1 MSWKHVARF
10 TTQFQT
16 GLAINQVVASYV
28 NTDFWLD
35 KITRESRYTREFNHL
50 PKTSLPWAAKTRQ
63 HVQNLLAKK
72 RTAFYFLQ
80 QLFVTCNNL
89 VAVRQ
94 DRFDLSVVKRATS
107 LLNSLCLRNVAKQV
121 RVFCLLGRLRAVTRF
136 LHKTVICNRD
146 LWNVTCKRN
155 LSVFFRFSEG
165 SARARERASPIS
177 RLQSRAFCSTDYE
190 KRETCS

>member
-1 MSWKHVARF
+1 MYR
-10 TTQFQT
+10 
-16 GLAINQVVASYV
+16 ICC
-28 NTDFWLD
+28 
-35 KITRESRYTREFNHL
+35 
-50 PKTSLPWAAKTRQ
+50 P
-63 HVQNLLAKK
+63 KK

-94 DRFDLSVVKRATS
+94 DRFDLWVVKRATS
-107 LLNSLCLRNVAKQV
+107 LLNSFCLRNVAKQV
-121 RVFCLLGRLRAVTRF
+121 HVFCLLGRLRAVTRF

-165 SARARERASPIS
+165 SARARERLSHLAPSVT
-177 RLQSRAFCSTDYE
+177 RVLLDGLRK
-190 KRETCS
+190 KRDLLVVYPLGRRRVYNI

>member
-1 MSWKHVARF
+1 MYRICC
-10 TTQFQT
+10 Q
-16 GLAINQVVASYV
+16 
-28 NTDFWLD
+28 
-35 KITRESRYTREFNHL
+35 
-50 PKTSLPWAAKTRQ
+50 
-63 HVQNLLAKK
+63 KK

-94 DRFDLSVVKRATS
+94 DRFDLWVVKRATS
-107 LLNSLCLRNVAKQV
+107 LLNSFCLRNVAKQV
-121 RVFCLLGRLRAVTRF
+121 HVFCLLGRLRAVTRF